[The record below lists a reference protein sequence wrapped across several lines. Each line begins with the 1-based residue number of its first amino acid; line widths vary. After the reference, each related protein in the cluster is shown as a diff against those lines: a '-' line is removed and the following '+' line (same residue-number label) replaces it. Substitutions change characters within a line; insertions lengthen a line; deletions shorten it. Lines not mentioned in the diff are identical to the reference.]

1 MSNINGRIL
10 EISSDDNSKLAG
22 RSRIKLI
29 LHTIYPDDSR
39 ETNSNGIHWVR
50 KYTEANLASVQG
62 MPIAVSFADDEKSIP
77 LGHGNIE
84 FRKENGKVT
93 PVFEGSET
101 VGHIESASIQTLSID
116 GVEQTVLVGDGVLYN
131 QRYPNFVD
139 YCKEAILLGSL
150 KASIEI
156 CGTDENDGNIIYDGE
171 RTDAFRI
178 PMVYDYSGIAILGV
192 KEADENCYV
201 IEVNEKISDED
212 KKEVNPIMNEDVIK
226 ALISDTIR
234 EALCRNEE
242 YESKMSELNAQ
253 LDAMKS
259 ECAAKDAKIAELN
272 AQIEASKKDAE
283 SCAADL
289 EKCNS
294 ELNEIKKTNALNAL
308 NDALAKFS
316 EDEQKVAEV
325 EINAY
330 KENPLEGNL
339 DVINTKILAGIGE
352 AKMKADEEAKI
363 AAETNAAKDDSL
375 DIFGAVG
382 TDPNGADESIF

>member
-29 LHTIYPDDSR
+29 LHTIYPDDSH

-77 LGHGNIE
+77 LGHGNIR

-171 RTDAFRI
+171 RTDAFVFLWS
-178 PMVYDYSGIAILGV
+178 M
-192 KEADENCYV
+192 
-201 IEVNEKISDED
+201 
-212 KKEVNPIMNEDVIK
+212 
-226 ALISDTIR
+226 TT
-234 EALCRNEE
+234 
-242 YESKMSELNAQ
+242 
-253 LDAMKS
+253 
-259 ECAAKDAKIAELN
+259 AELRFL
-272 AQIEASKKDAE
+272 ALKK
-283 SCAADL
+283 L
-289 EKCNS
+289 T
-294 ELNEIKKTNALNAL
+294 KTA
-308 NDALAKFS
+308 
-316 EDEQKVAEV
+316 
-325 EINAY
+325 
-330 KENPLEGNL
+330 
-339 DVINTKILAGIGE
+339 
-352 AKMKADEEAKI
+352 M
-363 AAETNAAKDDSL
+363 SL
-375 DIFGAVG
+375 K
-382 TDPNGADESIF
+382 